1 MEDNTHNESTNLL
14 YFLFNNRK
22 FLILVT
28 TVGAIFS
35 IVASLLID
43 NKYSAKVILYP
54 SATNSVSKALLSD
67 TYGGKAD
74 IMEFGEEEQAEQLLQ
89 ILNSSDI
96 RDSIIAKYNLMEH
109 YEIPSDA
116 KHPHTLL
123 FEEYEDNF
131 NYKRNEYMAVE
142 IEVMD
147 KDKELA
153 AKMANDVA
161 YYLDKYKGRIH
172 KKRANQ
178 GFQIVS
184 EQYNSLKSE
193 IALMEDSLTV
203 LMEKGVMDVQS
214 QTEVLNRTY
223 AEALIQKNFK
233 AAGEIEEKLK
243 VISKYGARH
252 IALSEMLENQ
262 RKQLSVIKAKY
273 EEAKVDA
280 EAEITTFFQ
289 TDRAYVPEKKTYPV
303 RWLIVAVSTFSTF
316 IFATLLVII
325 LQQYKRFREASV

>member
-1 MEDNTHNESTNLL
+1 M
-14 YFLFNNRK
+14 
-22 FLILVT
+22 
-28 TVGAIFS
+28 
-35 IVASLLID
+35 
-43 NKYSAKVILYP
+43 
-54 SATNSVSKALLSD
+54 
-67 TYGGKAD
+67 
-74 IMEFGEEEQAEQLLQ
+74 
-89 ILNSSDI
+89 
-96 RDSIIAKYNLMEH
+96 
-109 YEIPSDA
+109 
-116 KHPHTLL
+116 
-123 FEEYEDNF
+123 
-131 NYKRNEYMAVE
+131 
-142 IEVMD
+142 
-147 KDKELA
+147 
-153 AKMANDVA
+153 
-161 YYLDKYKGRIH
+161 
-172 KKRANQ
+172 
-178 GFQIVS
+178 
-184 EQYNSLKSE
+184 
-193 IALMEDSLTV
+193 
-203 LMEKGVMDVQS
+203 MDVQS